1 MQKKKPTKR
10 NEGLR
15 FNKSKMPKD
24 VVEIINAEQKE
35 VNSNKSNGFVS
46 KELIVYKL
54 IRAFTNI

>member
-10 NEGLR
+10 NKGLR

-54 IRAFTNI
+54 IRAFRNI

>member
-54 IRAFTNI
+54 IRAYRNI

>member
-1 MQKKKPTKR
+1 
-10 NEGLR
+10 
-15 FNKSKMPKD
+15 MPKD

-54 IRAFTNI
+54 IRAFRNI

>member
-1 MQKKKPTKR
+1 MQKKKQTKR

-24 VVEIINAEQKE
+24 VVDIINTEQKE
-35 VNSNKSNGFVS
+35 VNSNKDTGFVS

-54 IRAFTNI
+54 IRAFRN

>member
-1 MQKKKPTKR
+1 MQKKKQTKR

-54 IRAFTNI
+54 IRAFRNI

>member
-35 VNSNKSNGFVS
+35 FNSNKSNGFVS

-54 IRAFTNI
+54 IRAFRNI